1 MKFKKGF
8 GIVLEPDYNIKEK
21 VSEEE
26 QREKGNYWEVSE
38 DNDLSSGGSFRWT
51 LATITDR
58 PIQEEFTG
66 TVPVQL
72 MRLWAVQ
79 MTSQLINNNAHV
91 ELHDDEPKFDVTD
104 EEKITVDAV
113 LAKLYRGLNESLEDS
128 AYSVVTKRMKKFNFN
143 ENK

>member
-79 MTSQLINNNAHV
+79 MTSQLIDNNAHV
-91 ELHDDEPKFDVTD
+91 ELHDDEPKFNITN
-104 EEKITVDAV
+104 EEKKVIHDV
-113 LAKLYRGLNESLEDS
+113 LSKLYKGLNESLEDS

-143 ENK
+143 END

>member
-8 GIVLEPDYNIKEK
+8 GVILEPDYNIKEV

-26 QREKGNYWEVSE
+26 QREKGNYWEVWE
-38 DNDLSSGGSFRWT
+38 DNDLSNGGSFRWT
-51 LATITDR
+51 LTTITDK

-79 MTSQLINNNAHV
+79 MTSQLIHNNAHV
-91 ELHDDEPKFDVTD
+91 ELHDDEPKFNITD

-143 ENK
+143 ENE

>member
-8 GIVLEPDYNIKEK
+8 GVILEPDYNIKEK

-26 QREKGNYWEVSE
+26 QREKGNYWEVWE
-38 DNDLSSGGSFRWT
+38 DNDLSNGGSFRWT
-51 LATITDR
+51 LTTITDR

-104 EEKITVDAV
+104 EERIAVDSV
-113 LAKLYRGLNESLEDS
+113 LNKLYRGLNESLEDS

-143 ENK
+143 ENE

>member
-8 GIVLEPDYNIKEK
+8 GVILEPDYNIKEV

-26 QREKGNYWEVSE
+26 QRQKGNYWEVWG
-38 DNDLSSGGSFRWT
+38 DNDLSNGGSFRWT
-51 LATITDR
+51 LTTITDR

-104 EEKITVDAV
+104 EERIAVDAV
-113 LAKLYRGLNESLEDS
+113 LNKLYRGLNKSLEDS
-128 AYSVVTKRMKKFNFN
+128 AYSVVKKRMKKFNFN
-143 ENK
+143 END

>member
-8 GIVLEPDYNIKEK
+8 GVILEPDYNIKEE

-26 QREKGNYWEVSE
+26 QRQKGNYWEVWD
-38 DNDLSSGGSFRWT
+38 DNNLSNGGSFRWT
-51 LATITDR
+51 LATITDK

-91 ELHDDEPKFDVTD
+91 ELYGDEPKFDVTD

-143 ENK
+143 ENE

>member
-1 MKFKKGF
+1 MKFEKGF

-79 MTSQLINNNAHV
+79 MTSQLIDNNAHV
-91 ELHDDEPKFDVTD
+91 ELHDDEPKFNITN
-104 EEKITVDAV
+104 EEHEVIASV
-113 LAKLYRGLNESLEDS
+113 LSKLYCGLNESLEDS
-128 AYSVVTKRMKKFNFN
+128 AYSVVKKRMKKFNFN
-143 ENK
+143 END

>member
-8 GIVLEPDYNIKEK
+8 GVILEPDYNIKEV

-26 QREKGNYWEVSE
+26 QREKGNYWEVWG
-38 DNDLSSGGSFRWT
+38 DNDLSNGGSFRWT
-51 LATITDR
+51 LTTITDR

-79 MTSQLINNNAHV
+79 MTSQLIHNNAHV
-91 ELHDDEPKFDVTD
+91 ELHDDEPKFNITD
-104 EEKITVDAV
+104 EERIAVDAV
-113 LAKLYRGLNESLEDS
+113 LNKLYRGLNESLEDS
-128 AYSVVTKRMKKFNFN
+128 AYSVVKKRRKKFNFN
-143 ENK
+143 ENE

>member
-8 GIVLEPDYNIKEK
+8 GVILEPDYNIKEE

-26 QREKGNYWEVSE
+26 QRQKGNYWEVWD
-38 DNDLSSGGSFRWT
+38 DNNLSNGGSFRWT
-51 LATITDR
+51 LTTITDK

-91 ELHDDEPKFDVTD
+91 ELYGDEPKFDVTD

-143 ENK
+143 ENE

>member
-8 GIVLEPDYNIKEK
+8 GVILEPDYNIKEK

-26 QREKGNYWEVSE
+26 QIQKGNYWEVWE
-38 DNDLSSGGSFRWT
+38 DNDLSNGGSFRWT
-51 LATITDR
+51 LTTITDR
-58 PIQEEFTG
+58 LIQEEFTG

-104 EEKITVDAV
+104 EERIAVDAV
-113 LAKLYRGLNESLEDS
+113 LNKLYRGLNESLEDS

-143 ENK
+143 ENE

>member
-8 GIVLEPDYNIKEK
+8 GVILEPDYNIKEE

-26 QREKGNYWEVSE
+26 QRQKGNYWEVWD
-38 DNDLSSGGSFRWT
+38 DNNLSNGGSFRWT
-51 LATITDR
+51 LTTITDK

-128 AYSVVTKRMKKFNFN
+128 AYSVVTNRMKKFNFN
-143 ENK
+143 ENE

>member
-8 GIVLEPDYNIKEK
+8 GVILEPDYNIKEK

-26 QREKGNYWEVSE
+26 RREKGNYWEVWE
-38 DNDLSSGGSFRWT
+38 DNDLSNGGSFRWT
-51 LATITDR
+51 LTTITDR

-79 MTSQLINNNAHV
+79 MTSQLINNQAHV

-104 EEKITVDAV
+104 EEKIAVDAV

-128 AYSVVTKRMKKFNFN
+128 SYSVVNKRIKKFNFN
-143 ENK
+143 ENE

>member
-8 GIVLEPDYNIKEK
+8 GVILEPDYNIKEE

-26 QREKGNYWEVSE
+26 QRQKGNYWEVWD
-38 DNDLSSGGSFRWT
+38 DNNLSNGGSFRWT
-51 LATITDR
+51 LTTITDK

-91 ELHDDEPKFDVTD
+91 ELHDDEPKFDITD
-104 EEKITVDAV
+104 EEKIAVDAI
-113 LAKLYRGLNESLEDS
+113 LTKLYRGLNESLEDS
-128 AYSVVTKRMKKFNFN
+128 AYSVVMKRMKKFNFN
-143 ENK
+143 ENE

>member
-79 MTSQLINNNAHV
+79 MTSQLIDNNAHV
-91 ELHDDEPKFDVTD
+91 ELHDDEPKFNITN
-104 EEKITVDAV
+104 EEHEVIASV
-113 LAKLYRGLNESLEDS
+113 LSKLYCGLNESLEDS
-128 AYSVVTKRMKKFNFN
+128 SYSVVNKRIKKFNFN
-143 ENK
+143 E

>member
-8 GIVLEPDYNIKEK
+8 GVILEPDYNIKEE

-26 QREKGNYWEVSE
+26 QRQKGNHWEVWD
-38 DNDLSSGGSFRWT
+38 DNNLSNGGSFRWT
-51 LATITDR
+51 LTTITDK

-143 ENK
+143 ENE

>member
-8 GIVLEPDYNIKEK
+8 GIVLEPDYNIKED

-26 QREKGNYWEVSE
+26 QSQKGNYWEVFE
-38 DNDLSSGGSFRWT
+38 NNDLSNGGSFRWT
-51 LATITDR
+51 LATITDK

-72 MRLWAVQ
+72 MRIWAVQ

-91 ELHDDEPKFDVTD
+91 ELHDDEPKFNITD
-104 EEKITVDAV
+104 EEKKVIASV
-113 LAKLYRGLNESLEDS
+113 LSKLYCGLNESLEDS
-128 AYSVVTKRMKKFNFN
+128 SYSVVNKRIKKFNFN
-143 ENK
+143 E

>member
-8 GIVLEPDYNIKEK
+8 GVILEPDYNIKEK

-26 QREKGNYWEVSE
+26 QIQKGNYWEVWE
-38 DNDLSSGGSFRWT
+38 DNDLSNGGSFRWT
-51 LATITDR
+51 LTTITDR

-104 EEKITVDAV
+104 EERIAVDAV
-113 LAKLYRGLNESLEDS
+113 LNKLYRGLNESLEDS

-143 ENK
+143 ENE

>member
-8 GIVLEPDYNIKEK
+8 GIILEPDYNIKEV

-26 QREKGNYWEVSE
+26 QRQKGNYWEVWG
-38 DNDLSSGGSFRWT
+38 DNDLSNGGSFRWT
-51 LATITDR
+51 LTTITDR

-79 MTSQLINNNAHV
+79 MTSQLIHNNAHV

-104 EEKITVDAV
+104 EERIAVDAV
-113 LAKLYRGLNESLEDS
+113 LNKLYRGLNESLEDS
-128 AYSVVTKRMKKFNFN
+128 AYSVVKKRRKKFNFN
-143 ENK
+143 ENE

>member
-8 GIVLEPDYNIKEK
+8 GVILEPDYNIKEK

-26 QREKGNYWEVSE
+26 QREKGNYWEIWE
-38 DNDLSSGGSFRWT
+38 DNDLSNGGSFRWT
-51 LATITDR
+51 LTTITDR

-104 EEKITVDAV
+104 EEKIAVDAV

-128 AYSVVTKRMKKFNFN
+128 SYSVVNKRIKKFNFN
-143 ENK
+143 ENE

>member
-1 MKFKKGF
+1 MKFEKGF

-79 MTSQLINNNAHV
+79 I
-91 ELHDDEPKFDVTD
+91 K
-104 EEKITVDAV
+104 
-113 LAKLYRGLNESLEDS
+113 
-128 AYSVVTKRMKKFNFN
+128 
-143 ENK
+143 

>member
-8 GIVLEPDYNIKEK
+8 GVILEPDYNIKEE

-26 QREKGNYWEVSE
+26 QREKGNHWEVWD
-38 DNDLSSGGSFRWT
+38 DNNLSNGGSFRWT
-51 LATITDR
+51 LTTITDK

-104 EEKITVDAV
+104 EEKITVDSV

-143 ENK
+143 ENE

>member
-8 GIVLEPDYNIKEK
+8 GVILEPDYNIKEE

-26 QREKGNYWEVSE
+26 QREKGNHWEVWD
-38 DNDLSSGGSFRWT
+38 DNNLSNGGSFRWT
-51 LATITDR
+51 LTTITDK

-104 EEKITVDAV
+104 EERIAVDAV
-113 LAKLYRGLNESLEDS
+113 LNKLYRGLNESLEDS

-143 ENK
+143 ENE

>member
-8 GIVLEPDYNIKEK
+8 GVILEPDYNIKEE

-26 QREKGNYWEVSE
+26 QRQKGNHWEVWD
-38 DNDLSSGGSFRWT
+38 DNNLSNGGSFRWT
-51 LATITDR
+51 LATITDK

-143 ENK
+143 ENE

>member
-8 GIVLEPDYNIKEK
+8 GVILEPDYNIKEK

-26 QREKGNYWEVSE
+26 QREKGNYWEVWE
-38 DNDLSSGGSFRWT
+38 DNDLSNGGSFRWT
-51 LATITDR
+51 LTTITDR

-104 EEKITVDAV
+104 EERIAVDAV
-113 LAKLYRGLNESLEDS
+113 LNKLYRGLNESLEDS

-143 ENK
+143 ENE

>member
-8 GIVLEPDYNIKEK
+8 GVILEPDYNIKEE

-26 QREKGNYWEVSE
+26 QREKGNHWEVWD
-38 DNDLSSGGSFRWT
+38 DNNLSNGGSFRWT
-51 LATITDR
+51 LTTITDK

-91 ELHDDEPKFDVTD
+91 ELYGDEPKFDVTD

-128 AYSVVTKRMKKFNFN
+128 AYSVVTKRMKK
-143 ENK
+143 

>member
-8 GIVLEPDYNIKEK
+8 GVVLEPNYNIKEK

-26 QREKGNYWEVSE
+26 QRELGNYWEVWG
-38 DNDLSSGGSFRWT
+38 DNDLSNGGSFRWT
-51 LATITDR
+51 LASITDR

-79 MTSQLINNNAHV
+79 MTSQLINNKAHV

-104 EEKITVDAV
+104 EERIAVDAV
-113 LAKLYRGLNESLEDS
+113 LNKLYRGLNESLEDS

-143 ENK
+143 ENE

>member
-8 GIVLEPDYNIKEK
+8 GVILEPDYNIKEK

-51 LATITDR
+51 LTTITDK

-79 MTSQLINNNAHV
+79 MTSQLIDNNAHV
-91 ELHDDEPKFDVTD
+91 ELHDDEPKFNITN
-104 EEKITVDAV
+104 EEKKVIHDV
-113 LAKLYRGLNESLEDS
+113 LSKLYKGLNESLEDS
-128 AYSVVTKRMKKFNFN
+128 AYSVVKKRMKKFNFN
-143 ENK
+143 END

>member
-8 GIVLEPDYNIKEK
+8 GVILEPDYNIKEK

-26 QREKGNYWEVSE
+26 QIQKGNYWEVWE
-38 DNDLSSGGSFRWT
+38 DNDLSNGGSFRWT
-51 LATITDR
+51 LTTITDK

-104 EEKITVDAV
+104 EERIAVDAV
-113 LAKLYRGLNESLEDS
+113 LNKLYRGLNESLEDS

-143 ENK
+143 ENE

>member
-8 GIVLEPDYNIKEK
+8 GVILEPDYNIKEE

-26 QREKGNYWEVSE
+26 QREKGNHWEVWD
-38 DNDLSSGGSFRWT
+38 DNNLSNGGSFRWT
-51 LATITDR
+51 LATITDK

-91 ELHDDEPKFDVTD
+91 ELYGDEPKFDVTD

-143 ENK
+143 ENE

>member
-143 ENK
+143 KNE

>member
-8 GIVLEPDYNIKEK
+8 GVILEPDYNIKEK

-26 QREKGNYWEVSE
+26 QREKGNYWEVWE
-38 DNDLSSGGSFRWT
+38 DNDLSNGGSFRWT
-51 LATITDR
+51 LTTITDK

-104 EEKITVDAV
+104 EERIAVDAV
-113 LAKLYRGLNESLEDS
+113 LNKLYRGLNESLEDS
-128 AYSVVTKRMKKFNFN
+128 A
-143 ENK
+143 

>member
-1 MKFKKGF
+1 MS
-8 GIVLEPDYNIKEK
+8 N
-21 VSEEE
+21 
-26 QREKGNYWEVSE
+26 
-38 DNDLSSGGSFRWT
+38 GGSFRWT
-51 LATITDR
+51 LTTITDR

-104 EEKITVDAV
+104 EERIAVDSV
-113 LAKLYRGLNESLEDS
+113 LNKLYRGLNESLEDS

-143 ENK
+143 ENE

>member
-79 MTSQLINNNAHV
+79 MTSQLIDNNAHV
-91 ELHDDEPKFDVTD
+91 ELHDDEPKFNITD
-104 EEKITVDAV
+104 EEKKVIASV
-113 LAKLYRGLNESLEDS
+113 LSKLYCGLNESLEDS
-128 AYSVVTKRMKKFNFN
+128 SYSVVNKRIKKFNFN
-143 ENK
+143 E

>member
-8 GIVLEPDYNIKEK
+8 GVILEPDYNIKEE

-26 QREKGNYWEVSE
+26 QRQKGNYWEVWD
-38 DNDLSSGGSFRWT
+38 DNNLSNGGSFRWT
-51 LATITDR
+51 LTTITDK

-91 ELHDDEPKFDVTD
+91 ELHDDEPKFDITD
-104 EEKITVDAV
+104 EEKIAVDAI
-113 LAKLYRGLNESLEDS
+113 LTKLYRGLNESLEDS

-143 ENK
+143 ENE

>member
-79 MTSQLINNNAHV
+79 MTSQLIDNNAHV
-91 ELHDDEPKFDVTD
+91 ELHDDEPKFNITN
-104 EEKITVDAV
+104 EEHEVIASV
-113 LAKLYRGLNESLEDS
+113 LSKLYCGLNESLEDS
-128 AYSVVTKRMKKFNFN
+128 SYSVVKKRMKKFNFN
-143 ENK
+143 END

>member
-8 GIVLEPDYNIKEK
+8 GVILEPDYNIKEE

-26 QREKGNYWEVSE
+26 QRQKGNYWEVWD
-38 DNDLSSGGSFRWT
+38 DNNLSNGGSFRWT
-51 LATITDR
+51 LTTITDK

-143 ENK
+143 KNE

>member
-8 GIVLEPDYNIKEK
+8 GVILEPDYNIKEV

-26 QREKGNYWEVSE
+26 QIQKGNYWEVWE
-38 DNDLSSGGSFRWT
+38 DNDLSNGGSFRWT
-51 LATITDR
+51 LTTITDK

-91 ELHDDEPKFDVTD
+91 ELHDDEPKFEILEEDKEIMIRTIKKMNDVIHND
-104 EEKITVDAV
+104 LEKTNNSLIT
-113 LAKLYRGLNESLEDS
+113 KKKN
-128 AYSVVTKRMKKFNFN
+128 KFNFTKN
-143 ENK
+143 E

>member
-8 GIVLEPDYNIKEK
+8 GVILEPDYNIKEK

-26 QREKGNYWEVSE
+26 QREKGNYWEVWE
-38 DNDLSSGGSFRWT
+38 DNDLSNGGSFRWT
-51 LATITDR
+51 LTTITDR

-79 MTSQLINNNAHV
+79 MTSQLINNQAHV

-104 EEKITVDAV
+104 EEKIAVDAV

-128 AYSVVTKRMKKFNFN
+128 SYSVVNKRIKKFNFN
-143 ENK
+143 ENE

>member
-8 GIVLEPDYNIKEK
+8 GVILEPDYNIKEV

-26 QREKGNYWEVSE
+26 QRQKGNYWEVWG
-38 DNDLSSGGSFRWT
+38 DNDLSNGGSFRWT
-51 LATITDR
+51 LTTITDR

-79 MTSQLINNNAHV
+79 MTSQLIHNNAHV

-104 EEKITVDAV
+104 EERIAVDAV
-113 LAKLYRGLNESLEDS
+113 LNKLYRGLNESLEDS
-128 AYSVVTKRMKKFNFN
+128 AYSVVKKRRKKFNFN
-143 ENK
+143 ENE

>member
-79 MTSQLINNNAHV
+79 MTSQLIDNNAHV
-91 ELHDDEPKFDVTD
+91 ELHDDEPKFNITN
-104 EEKITVDAV
+104 EEKKVIHDV
-113 LAKLYRGLNESLEDS
+113 LSKLYKGLNESLEDS
-128 AYSVVTKRMKKFNFN
+128 AYSVVKKRMKKFNFN
-143 ENK
+143 END